1 MTGVPGS
8 KAIYTSADEPGLI
21 YDVLT
26 VNPASVKARR
36 TDWQKVVKVWDHVVK
51 YIEDPKTQADAVKIM
66 SARVGLTP
74 EAYLPLLKGTKLLSL
89 SEGKKIM
96 AKGKGFNSL
105 YGSSQIADDFNVANA
120 VYKTAQDVSSYI
132 DPSFTNAK

>member
-1 MTGVPGS
+1 
-8 KAIYTSADEPGLI
+8 
-21 YDVLT
+21 
-26 VNPASVKARR
+26 
-36 TDWQKVVKVWDHVVK
+36 
-51 YIEDPKTQADAVKIM
+51 M

-89 SEGKKIM
+89 SEGKKVM
-96 AKGKGFNSL
+96 VKGKGFNSL

-120 VYKTAQDVSSYI
+120 VYKTSQDVDSYI